1 MDLKKII
8 TLFLAIVM
16 CVNLLASAF
25 PTVAY
30 ASGGEKQIEASDMSE
45 PDASD
50 DVIME
55 ISGDAKDAGQAQE
68 EIQQEDEEV
77 EISEEAKVTEEE
89 NEDSDSEKA
98 ETTNDTIS
106 TEESEKE
113 TPIELE
119 SEKVAGV
126 EETEKA
132 EETTEISKTEFQETD
147 EEKLEQLKE
156 MVDTFPEEP
165 ELWWMDKDELTA
177 LYDTFTEICDLY
189 ESLDE
194 EQQEQ
199 VDMSKLEAAGAFFA
213 SYVDPVSL
221 TNTGDIYSIPSE
233 YGAGIIYQGRK
244 STAVYGPGWKDGRY
258 ATNYSKDSNVWIKY
272 PESGS
277 CYVDGQHIKADV
289 LVYYWLTEG
298 EAFVA
303 TSFGRDLISI
313 GSPAWCGYEPQDFTV
328 EMEYHFFRAGTNEE
342 LTVDGYLFA
351 HDLDRGEGICGKT
364 GARGYYTSDNT
375 TMRWKGQYVTGTVD
389 DDRTDYSMSVG
400 VAFHAEPSAPFRVSY
415 HGCEYY
421 SIELSSVGVD
431 GKLLKGYGDLN
442 VVKSITNPSSY
453 AASLAGFTMTL
464 TGTSAYG
471 DTINQTVMTN
481 TSGVASFTRVPM
493 GTYTVTEN
501 GTASYWDVPA
511 SGVVNVEPNQTS
523 IYSVN
528 NIYKTGNVDLTKKI
542 EKAPED
548 AYNATA
554 EAEYHYNDELSG
566 FAYKLSGTS
575 ESGIPVLKYGVTD
588 KNGRLTFANVP
599 IGTYQVEEIK
609 ASVVP
614 ADADCK
620 EQATQELY
628 QYVIPDSQKVAVTY
642 NDTAHTGNTSKVS
655 FENKL
660 KKWSFSGKV
669 EPGNSL
675 VKEDEEALVSDVS
688 QGDATLTGAVY
699 GLYDGDKLVAQAT
712 TDVNGYFDFDGVFVV
727 GDLWY
732 VQEIKASEGYL
743 LDSTKY
749 PVKACALELDE
760 QTDGIFKAE
769 LKATTAGENTVT
781 EQVKKQALS
790 FYKISGTDKQSS
802 FEAVAGAK
810 FSVYL
815 VSELA
820 DGKYAAL
827 SDTELPQ
834 AIIDDFR
841 DPTTLDFDAI
851 RKQKPATVYAK
862 ANSDDVVNG
871 WLSKS
876 VLYEDGT
883 VYHAEGENAYLVSEM
898 VSDNKGV
905 VTTPSLPY
913 GRYLVVETT
922 APEDKIATRPFVIN
936 VTGDDED
943 GESKGD
949 GQGQPLDD
957 LVIAVDKPIT
967 SLIRIRKQD
976 VNSHKTVL
984 KPGAGYVIHDTD
996 GAWFDYCSAEWT
1008 SAQKRAYKSKY
1019 GDLVVQAS
1027 QGEMIGTKDN
1037 PFVTRKIT
1045 QAEVTGNV
1053 YVDTPAALPV
1063 GTYTLEEVTAP
1074 EGYVLQGHEGV
1085 IAKKDSV
1092 TTGNHTFYES
1102 EADGA
1107 WDKADSNSVKI
1118 VVSSQEAFYDS
1129 EVAAFVITAVQKNT
1143 PAIGKISIYAEGEKL
1158 VSAKQDGST
1167 ILDRLGEAVNNFFGY
1182 VKGLIGLDTPDEDG
1196 LTEKEL
1202 SEYKDY
1208 SFSYELK
1215 PIEGAQFEIRAAED
1229 IYSPEGGV
1237 NATRLY
1243 AKGDLVV
1250 TLTTDKNGQTW
1261 TGQEDWDGTEIA
1273 KGLPLG
1279 KYTVTQTKAG
1289 DGFALSTE
1297 NAKPREVE
1305 IFYAGQ
1311 EVPVIYR
1318 DSSYENP
1325 RQKVQIE
1332 VEKLDAEQ
1340 NEPLAGAVFGL
1351 YAAEDMQNWKGKTVV
1366 KMGTL
1371 IATAETTADEAG
1383 EVQKAVF
1390 SPDLPL
1396 GKYYIKELQAPMGY
1410 TTTQSKIFLDASYKE
1425 DQREVIE
1432 FSENVKND
1440 PVLLQVNVMDYYT
1453 EEELDGATLQLID
1466 EDGNSFTTILS
1477 AHGDNEIIRGLEIN
1491 KTYTL
1496 QKMVSPRG
1504 YHYNLYL
1511 KDGYTTE
1518 KPNAVE
1524 ADKAY
1529 VDGEVSNKVT
1539 FTVSDVG
1546 LLQVVSVF
1554 NKPIIGELMVE
1565 KTGQVP
1571 TGTEDG
1577 TDVNGNKLV
1586 TPIYEIKGLPD
1597 AEYALIAKEDI
1608 VYPDGYTGTLF
1619 TAGDTV
1625 LDRYQELKATTLK
1638 NYTLEVPV
1646 GELADVSEYIGKVP
1660 NEDATQSDL
1669 YQFYQRNENRVQ
1681 RSLLDGTAVHYV
1693 LRTNEEGKVQ
1703 ITGLPLGEYEVV
1715 EVKAPIGYYRD
1726 QNDCTQQ
1733 ISLVESEQSRRPE
1746 PMVSME
1752 VDFENAKQEV
1762 QEPENPNQTPE
1773 PKTVIYHPDIK
1784 VTKNAEKFVY
1794 EPGET
1799 VQYHILITNTGDVD
1813 LKDILVRDSM
1823 AGGVIE
1829 TIDYL
1834 AVGESQEISY
1844 DYQVP
1849 EDAVAGSRIDNIVV
1863 VKGTPVVPEPG
1874 KNEAGQEILVDPS
1887 SYVEPSDTDAEK
1899 VLVKGGE
1906 IQILK
1911 TAQKRMYHP
1920 GETAVYEMVVV
1931 NPTEQPI
1938 QNVVIKDSLDG
1949 AFQVREDSNISLNE
1963 DGTVTVK
1970 ELVAGAQVT
1979 LKYTYEIPADA
1990 EAGSLENVVC
2000 VTGTVETPD
2009 GPKQVEDEDKEVIV
2023 VQKPEIQITKTADKE
2038 IYAPGETVIYDIV
2051 VKNTGN
2057 CALTNIEVT
2066 EQMLKDGAFVTVK
2079 PQADDESNEDDSRVI
2094 IGSLAVGETVHLTY
2108 QYIIPEDAKAGEAIY
2123 NRVAVTG
2130 ESVPVIDP
2138 MEPEN
2143 PDGSPNFLPSEQVH
2157 DADEEIVH
2165 VIRAD
2170 YGMAVTKYSVDDGI
2184 RTPMAGAEFTVY
2196 AAEDIEN
2203 ILGDVVY
2210 TEGTEIETAL
2220 SDEDGVARFQTDFP
2234 VGLYKVKETKAPKG
2248 HYSSTKELLF
2258 NLMEQEYNDNIQYL
2272 HFWNYVENAIT
2283 EVSIKLVDDMTGNE
2297 LAGAT
2302 LTITDEEGKIVD
2314 AWLTKVEN
2322 GYTVKGLDVDKNYTI
2337 TETAPRDGYL
2347 VDFTGASMKS
2357 ENATIEQPVGEKVR
2371 FKLADVATSVNENG
2385 KIDKTTVPVRTEIL
2399 LENPMVVGNVRIN
2412 KDGEVLNS
2420 WTVLDKAVALV
2431 KSVFNYRKAGL
2442 AGVGFEVK
2450 ATEDIVHPDGVTGVL
2465 FHKGDIVAVNV
2476 QGIQSM
2482 AKAVTDELGTVSF
2495 EGMYLGKYELL
2506 ETQTAEG
2513 YVCKTEPTAFSLA
2526 YVDGYTS
2533 PVSAVA
2539 GDINITNPRQKVKVN
2554 VAKKDVDTG
2563 ESLQGAVIGLYT
2575 AEAIRNHTG
2584 KVIVQAD
2591 TLLESVET
2599 DADGKAVFEC
2609 DLPFGKYW
2617 VKELTAPDGHYRN
2630 DETQYFTFQYEGD
2643 DTECVEIH
2651 LEISD
2656 KKMPEPTNPGHHGSS
2671 SNAVPL
2677 SAPQTSDKAA
2687 LELAALGAAGALAG
2701 LAAVKRKNKKKQK
2714 EEE

>member
-1 MDLKKII
+1 MDFKRII

-30 ASGGEKQIEASDMSE
+30 ASGGAIQVEASDMSE
-45 PDASD
+45 AKASD
-50 DVIME
+50 DVVME
-55 ISGDAKDAGQAQE
+55 ISGEAKDTGQAQE

-77 EISEEAKVTEEE
+77 EISEEAKVTEEQ

-98 ETTNDTIS
+98 EATNDTVS
-106 TEESEKE
+106 TKESEKE

-126 EETEKA
+126 EKA
-132 EETTEISKTEFQETD
+132 EETPEISKTEFQETD

-199 VDMSKLEAAGAFFA
+199 VDMSKLEAAGDFFA

-221 TNTGDIYSIPSE
+221 ANTGDIYSIPSE
-233 YGAGIIYQGRK
+233 YGAGIIYQGKK
-244 STAVYGPGWKDGRY
+244 STAIYGSGWKDGRY
-258 ATNYSKDSNVWIKY
+258 ATNHSKDSNVWIKY

-277 CYVDGQHIKADV
+277 CYVDGQHVKVDV
-289 LVYYWLTEG
+289 LVYYWLSAG
-298 EAFVA
+298 DAFVA

-328 EMEYHFFRAGTNEE
+328 ELEYHFLRAGTDEE

-389 DDRTDYSMSVG
+389 DDRTDYSMSMG
-400 VAFHAEPSAPFRVSY
+400 VAFHAEPSAPFHLSY

-471 DTINQTVMTN
+471 DAINLTAVTN
-481 TSGVASFTRVPM
+481 ASGVASFTRVPM

-511 SGVVNVEPNQTS
+511 SGTVNVEPNQTS
-523 IYSVN
+523 TYSVN

-542 EKAPED
+542 ETAPED

-609 ASVVP
+609 ATVVP

-675 VKEDEEALVSDVS
+675 VKEDEEALSAGIS
-688 QGDATLTGAVY
+688 QGDATLAGAVY

-712 TDVNGYFDFDGVFVV
+712 TNVEGKIDFDGTFVV

-760 QTDGIFKAE
+760 QSDGIFKAE
-769 LKATTAGENTVT
+769 LKATTAGKNTVT

-790 FYKISGTDKQSS
+790 FYKVTGTDKQSS

-827 SDTELPQ
+827 SDAELPQ

-841 DPTTLDFDAI
+841 NPTTLDFDAM
-851 RKQKPATVYAK
+851 RQQRPATVYAD
-862 ANSDDVVNG
+862 AGSEEVVNG

-876 VLYEDGT
+876 VTYADGT
-883 VYHAEGENAYLVSEM
+883 AYQADGGHAYLVSELI
-898 VSDNKGV
+898 SDSRGV
-905 VTTPSLPY
+905 VTTPELPY

-922 APEDKIATRPFVIN
+922 TPDGKIATRPFVLN

-943 GESKGD
+943 GEIKGD

-976 VNSHKTVL
+976 ANSHKVVL

-996 GAWFDYCSAEWT
+996 GAWFQYCSAEWT
-1008 SAQKRAYKSKY
+1008 SEQKRAYKNKY
-1019 GDLVVQAS
+1019 GDLVVQS
-1027 QGEMIGTKDN
+1027 GQGEMVGTKDN
-1037 PFVTRKIT
+1037 PYTTRKIT
-1045 QAEVTGNV
+1045 QAEATGNV
-1053 YVDTPAALPV
+1053 YVDTPAALPA
-1063 GTYTLEEVTAP
+1063 GTYTLEEVAAP

-1092 TTGNHTFYES
+1092 ATGNHTFYES

-1118 VVSSQEAFYDS
+1118 VVSSQEASYDS

-1158 VSAKQDGST
+1158 VSVKQDGST
-1167 ILDRLGEAVNNFFGY
+1167 ILDRLGESVKNFWGY
-1182 VKGLIGLDTPDEDG
+1182 VKGLIGLDTPDENG
-1196 LTEKEL
+1196 VIEKDL
-1202 SEYKDY
+1202 SECKDY
-1208 SFSYELK
+1208 TFKYETK
-1215 PIEGAQFEIRAAED
+1215 PIAGAEFELRAAED
-1229 IYSPEGGV
+1229 IYSPEGGANV
-1237 NATRLY
+1237 TKLY
-1243 AKGDLVV
+1243 TKGDLVV
-1250 TLTTDKNGQTW
+1250 MLITDENGQAW

-1279 KYTVTQTKAG
+1279 KYTVTQIKAG
-1289 DGFALSTE
+1289 TGFALTADNVE
-1297 NAKPREVE
+1297 PREVE
-1305 IFYAGQ
+1305 IAYAGQ

-1325 RQKVQIE
+1325 RQKVH
-1332 VEKLDAEQ
+1332 VEIQKLAAEQ

-1351 YAAEDMQNWKGKTVV
+1351 YAAEDITNYAGKTVV
-1366 KMGTL
+1366 KAGTL
-1371 IATAETTADEAG
+1371 IATAETTADEVG
-1383 EVQKAVF
+1383 DVQKAVF
-1390 SPDLPL
+1390 ASDLPL
-1396 GKYYIKELQAPMGY
+1396 GQYYLKELKAPMGY
-1410 TTTQSKIFLDASYKE
+1410 TTTKERIEVDASYRD

-1432 FSENVKND
+1432 ISEAFKNY
-1440 PVLLQVNVMDYYT
+1440 PVQVQLNVMDYFT
-1453 EEELDGATLQLID
+1453 EEELDGATLQLVD
-1466 EDGNSFTTILS
+1466 EDGNSFTTVLT
-1477 AHGDNEIIRGLEIN
+1477 AHDKNPIIRGLEIG

-1496 QKMVSPRG
+1496 QELVSPQG
-1504 YHYNLYL
+1504 YHYNLYI
-1511 KDGYTTE
+1511 KDGYTTR

-1524 ADKAY
+1524 LDKSY
-1529 VDGEVSNKVT
+1529 LDGQVSDKIT
-1539 FTVSDVG
+1539 FTVQDENK
-1546 LLQVVSVF
+1546 LQVVSVF
-1554 NKPIIGELMVE
+1554 NKPITGNVVIE

-1571 TGTEDG
+1571 TATEKG
-1577 TDVNGNKLV
+1577 TDENGNVANK
-1586 TPIYEIKGLPD
+1586 PIYEIKGLPG
-1597 AEYALIAKEDI
+1597 AEYALLAKEDI

-1619 TAGDTV
+1619 AKGADVLEQYGILKDNVMKHYTV
-1625 LDRYQELKATTLK
+1625 DVPTGELVDVSSYIGIVPDENAAEAEVQKFYQEH
-1638 NYTLEVPV
+1638 
-1646 GELADVSEYIGKVP
+1646 
-1660 NEDATQSDL
+1660 ED
-1669 YQFYQRNENRVQ
+1669 RVQ
-1681 RSLLDGTAVHYV
+1681 RSLPDGTAVKYV
-1693 LRTNEEGKVQ
+1693 IRTDSDGKAQV
-1703 ITGLPLGEYEVV
+1703 TGLPLGEYEVV
-1715 EVKAPIGYYRD
+1715 EVKAPTGYYRD

-1733 ISLVESEQSRRPE
+1733 LSLVEPEQSGRLE

-1752 VDFENAKQEV
+1752 VNFENAKQEV

-1784 VTKNAEKFVY
+1784 VTKNAEKSVY
-1794 EPGET
+1794 GLGET
-1799 VQYHILITNTGDVD
+1799 VQYHIVVTNTGDID
-1813 LKDILVRDSM
+1813 LKDIPVRDSM

-1849 EDAVAGSRIDNIVV
+1849 EDTVAGSRIDNIVV
-1863 VKGTPVVPEPG
+1863 VKGTPVVPESG
-1874 KNEAGQEILVDPS
+1874 KDEDGQDILIDPS
-1887 SYVEPSDTDAEK
+1887 SYVEPSGTDAEK

-1920 GETAVYEMVVV
+1920 GETAVYEMVIV
-1931 NPTEQPI
+1931 NPTEQTI
-1938 QNVVIKDSLDG
+1938 RDITVKDSLNG
-1949 AFQVREDSNISLNE
+1949 TFKLQNDSNIYLNE

-1990 EAGSLENVVC
+1990 KADSLENVAWA
-2000 VTGTVETPD
+2000 TGTVETPD

-2023 VQKPEIQITKTADKE
+2023 VQKPEIQITKMADKE

-2066 EQMLKDGAFVTVK
+2066 EQMLKDGAFVIAK
-2079 PQADDESNEDDSRVI
+2079 PQAEDESNKDDSRVI
-2094 IGSLAVGETVHLTY
+2094 IDSLAVGETVHLTY
-2108 QYIIPEDAKAGEAIY
+2108 QYTIPKDAKAGEAIY
-2123 NRVAVTG
+2123 NRVTVTG
-2130 ESVPVIDP
+2130 ESVSVIDP
-2138 MEPEN
+2138 MESEN
-2143 PDGSPNFLPSEQVH
+2143 PDGSPNFLPTEPVH

-2184 RTPMAGAEFTVY
+2184 RNPMAGAEFTVY
-2196 AAEDIEN
+2196 AATDIKN
-2203 ILGDVVY
+2203 ILGEIVY
-2210 TEGTEIETAL
+2210 EAGTEIETAI
-2220 SDEDGVARFQTDFP
+2220 SDKDGIARFQTDFP
-2234 VGLYKVKETKAPKG
+2234 LGLYKVKETKAPKG

-2357 ENATIEQPVGEKVR
+2357 ENATIEQPVEEKVR
-2371 FKLADVATSVNENG
+2371 FKLADVAAGVNENG
-2385 KIDKTTVPVRTEIL
+2385 KIDKTTVPARTEIL

-2442 AGVGFEVK
+2442 AGVSFQVK
-2450 ATEDIVHPDGVTGVL
+2450 AAEDIIHPDGMTGIL
-2465 FHKGDIVAVNV
+2465 FRKGDIVSTNV
-2476 QGIQSM
+2476 RGIQSM
-2482 AKAVTDELGTVSF
+2482 AQAVTDEFGTANFS
-2495 EGMYLGKYELL
+2495 GMYLGKYELL

-2513 YVCKTEPTAFSLA
+2513 YVRKTEPTAFSLA

-2563 ESLQGAVIGLYT
+2563 ESLQGAVIGLYM
-2575 AEAIRNHTG
+2575 AEAVRNHAG
-2584 KVIVQAD
+2584 NVIVQAD

-2599 DADGKAVFEC
+2599 GADGKAVFEC
-2609 DLPFGKYW
+2609 DLPFGKYY
-2617 VKELTAPDGHYRN
+2617 VKELKAPDGYYRN
-2630 DETQYFTFQYEGD
+2630 DEAQYFTFKCEGD

-2714 EEE
+2714 EEK

>member
-1 MDLKKII
+1 MDFKRII

-30 ASGGEKQIEASDMSE
+30 ASGGELQVEASDMSE
-45 PDASD
+45 AKASD
-50 DVIME
+50 DVVME
-55 ISGDAKDAGQAQE
+55 ISGEAKDTGQALEEEKTAGDIGENASVADEKQE
-68 EIQQEDEEV
+68 
-77 EISEEAKVTEEE
+77 TEE
-89 NEDSDSEKA
+89 DSEKEA
-98 ETTNDTIS
+98 ET
-106 TEESEKE
+106 E
-113 TPIELE
+113 TAAP
-119 SEKVAGV
+119 V
-126 EETEKA
+126 EETEKETLINSGSGDIVVS
-132 EETTEISKTEFQETD
+132 EETVKPEEVMELQKTD
-147 EEKLEQLKE
+147 EEKVARLKE
-156 MVDTFPEEP
+156 MVEAFPEEA
-165 ELWWMDKDELTA
+165 ELWWMDKNELTV

-194 EQQEQ
+194 EHQEQ
-199 VDMSKLEAAGAFFA
+199 VDMRKLEAAGAFFA

-244 STAVYGPGWKDGRY
+244 STAVYGSGWKDGRY

-277 CYVDGQHIKADV
+277 CYVDGQHVKADV

-400 VAFHAEPSAPFRVSY
+400 VAFHAEPSVPFRVSY

-442 VVKSITNPSSY
+442 VVKSITNPSGY
-453 AASLAGFTMTL
+453 ATSLAGFTMTL

-471 DTINQTVMTN
+471 DAINLTAVTN
-481 TSGVASFTRVPM
+481 ASGVASFTRVPM

-511 SGVVNVEPNQTS
+511 SGTVNVEPNQTS
-523 IYSVN
+523 LYSVN
-528 NIYKTGNVDLTKKI
+528 NIYKTGNVELTKKI

-548 AYNATA
+548 TYNAAA
-554 EAEYHYNDELSG
+554 EAEYHYNDKLVG
-566 FAYKLSGTS
+566 FAYRISGTS
-575 ESGIPVLKYGVTD
+575 DSGIPVLKYGVTD
-588 KNGRLTFANVP
+588 TQGKLIFKNLPV
-599 IGTYQVEEIK
+599 GTYEVQEVK
-609 ASVVP
+609 ASAVP

-628 QYVIPDSQKVAVTY
+628 QYVLPEIQTVTVTY
-642 NDTAHTGNTSKVS
+642 DDTIHRGNASKVT

-660 KKWSFSGKV
+660 KKWSFSGKA
-669 EPGNSL
+669 EPDNAL
-675 VKEDEEALVSDVS
+675 LKEDEEALAAGIS
-688 QGDATLTGAVY
+688 QGDATLAGAVY
-699 GLYDGDKLVAQAT
+699 GLYDGDKLIARAT
-712 TDVNGYFDFDGVFVV
+712 TDETGHFDFAGVYVV

-732 VQEIKASEGYL
+732 VQEIQASKGYL
-743 LDSTKY
+743 LDPVKY
-749 PVKACALELDE
+749 PVKACALELTDE
-760 QTDGIFKAE
+760 KDGIFKAE
-769 LKATTAGENTVT
+769 LKNTTAGTDTVT

-790 FYKISGTDKQSS
+790 FYKVTGTDKQSS

-820 DGKYAAL
+820 GGKYAGL
-827 SDTELPQ
+827 SDAELPQ

-841 DPTTLDFDAI
+841 NPATLDYDAM
-851 RKQKPATVYAK
+851 RQQRPATVYAD
-862 ANSDDVVNG
+862 ADSDDVVNG
-871 WLSKS
+871 WLTKS
-876 VLYEDGT
+876 VLYKDGT
-883 VYHAEGENAYLVSEM
+883 SYHAEGEHAYLVSEM
-898 VSDNKGV
+898 VSDSKGV
-905 VTTPSLPY
+905 VTTPELPY

-922 APEDKIATRPFVIN
+922 TPEDHIATRPFVLN

-943 GESKGD
+943 GEMKGD

-976 VNSHKTVL
+976 ANSHKMVL
-984 KPGAGYVIHDTD
+984 KPGAGYVIHDTE
-996 GAWFDYCSAEWT
+996 GSWFDYCSAEWT

-1019 GDLVVQAS
+1019 GDLVVQSS
-1027 QGEMIGTKDN
+1027 QGEMVGTKDN
-1037 PFVTRKIT
+1037 PYMTRKIT
-1045 QAEVTGNV
+1045 QAEATGNV

-1085 IAKKDSV
+1085 IAKNDSV
-1092 TTGNHTFYES
+1092 ATGNHTFYES

-1167 ILDRLGEAVNNFFGY
+1167 ILDRLGEAVNHFFGY
-1182 VKGLIGLDTPDEDG
+1182 VQGLIGLDTPDEDG

-1261 TGQEDWDGTEIA
+1261 TGQEDWEGTKIA

-1279 KYTVTQTKAG
+1279 KYTVIQTKAG
-1289 DGFALSTE
+1289 DGFALGTE

-1305 IFYAGQ
+1305 ISYAGQ
-1311 EVPVIYR
+1311 EVPVVYR

-1325 RQKVQIE
+1325 RQKVH
-1332 VEKLDAEQ
+1332 VEIQKLDAEQ

-1351 YAAEDMQNWKGKTVV
+1351 YAEEDIANYTGKTVI
-1366 KMGTL
+1366 KAGTL
-1371 IATAETTADEAG
+1371 IATGETTVGADG
-1383 EVQKAVF
+1383 QVQKAVF
-1390 SPDLPL
+1390 TPDLPL

-1410 TTTQSKIFLDASYKE
+1410 TTTQSKISMDASYQE

-1477 AHGDNEIIRGLEIN
+1477 AHGDNEIIRGLEIG
-1491 KTYTL
+1491 KTYTQQEL
-1496 QKMVSPRG
+1496 VSPQG

-1511 KDGYTTE
+1511 KDDYVTK

-1524 ADKAY
+1524 LDKSY
-1529 VDGEVSNKVT
+1529 LDGQVSDKIT
-1539 FTVSDVG
+1539 FTIKDENK
-1546 LLQVVSVF
+1546 LQVVSVF
-1554 NKPIIGELMVE
+1554 NKPITGNVVVK

-1571 TGTEDG
+1571 TGTEQG
-1577 TDVNGNKLV
+1577 TDTNGNTLV
-1586 TPIYEIKGLPD
+1586 TPIYEVKGLPG

-1619 TAGDTV
+1619 AKGADVLEQYDSLKDTV
-1625 LDRYQELKATTLK
+1625 LKH
-1638 NYTLEVPV
+1638 YTVEVST
-1646 GELADVSEYIGKVP
+1646 GELVDVSSYIGITPDV
-1660 NEDATQSDL
+1660 DATDKEMQE
-1669 YQFYQRNENRVQ
+1669 FYQNHKDEVQ
-1681 RSLLDGTAVHYV
+1681 RSLADGSAVKYV
-1693 LRTNEEGKVQ
+1693 LRTDANGKVR

-1784 VTKNAEKFVY
+1784 VTKNAEKSVY

-2000 VTGTVETPD
+2000 VTGIVETTD

-2210 TEGTEIETAL
+2210 TEGTEIETAV

-2617 VKELTAPDGHYRN
+2617 VKELTAPDGYYRN

-2651 LEISD
+2651 FEISD
-2656 KKMPEPTNPGHHGSS
+2656 KKMPEPTNPGYHGSS

>member
-1 MDLKKII
+1 MDFKRII

-30 ASGGEKQIEASDMSE
+30 ASGGAIQVEASDMSE
-45 PDASD
+45 AKASD
-50 DVIME
+50 DVVME
-55 ISGDAKDAGQAQE
+55 ISGEAKDTGQALE
-68 EIQQEDEEV
+68 EEKTAEGIGENASVADEEQ
-77 EISEEAKVTEEE
+77 KTE
-89 NEDSDSEKA
+89 DD
-98 ETTNDTIS
+98 
-106 TEESEKE
+106 SEKE
-113 TPIELE
+113 TETETAAP
-119 SEKVAGV
+119 V
-126 EETEKA
+126 EETEKETLIDSGSGDIVVSEDTVKQ
-132 EETTEISKTEFQETD
+132 EEATELQETE
-147 EEKLEQLKE
+147 EEKVVRLKE
-156 MVDTFPEEP
+156 MVEAFPEEA
-165 ELWWMDKDELTA
+165 ELWWMDEDELTV
-177 LYDTFTEICDLY
+177 LYDTFSEICDMY
-189 ESLDE
+189 ESLDAE
-194 EQQEQ
+194 LQEQ
-199 VDMSKLEAAGAFFA
+199 VDMRKLEAAGAFFA

-258 ATNYSKDSNVWIKY
+258 ATNHSKDKNVWIKY

-277 CYVDGQHIKADV
+277 CYVNGEHVKADV
-289 LVYYWLTEG
+289 LIYYWLTEG

-303 TSFGRDLISI
+303 TSFGHDLVSI

-328 EMEYHFFRAGTNEE
+328 ELEYHFLRAGTDEE

-471 DTINQTVMTN
+471 DAINLTAVTN
-481 TSGVASFTRVPM
+481 ASGVASFTRVPM

-511 SGVVNVEPNQTS
+511 SGTVNVEPNQTS
-523 IYSVN
+523 LYSVN
-528 NIYKTGNVDLTKKI
+528 NIYKTGNVELTKKI
-542 EKAPED
+542 ETAPED
-548 AYNATA
+548 TYNAAA
-554 EAEYHYNDELSG
+554 EAEYHYNDKLVG
-566 FAYKLSGTS
+566 FAYRISGTS
-575 ESGIPVLKYGVTD
+575 DSGIPVLKYGVTD
-588 KNGRLTFANVP
+588 TQGKLIFKNLPV
-599 IGTYQVEEIK
+599 GTYEVQEVK
-609 ASVVP
+609 ASAVP

-628 QYVIPDSQKVAVTY
+628 QYVLPEIQTVTVTY
-642 NDTAHTGNTSKVS
+642 DDTIHKGNASKVT

-669 EPGNSL
+669 EPDSSL
-675 VKEDEEALVSDVS
+675 VKEDEETLVSDVS
-688 QGDATLTGAVY
+688 QGDATLAGAIY
-699 GLYDGDKLVAQAT
+699 GLFDGDKLVAQAT
-712 TDVNGYFDFDGVFVV
+712 TGVDGKFAFGGTYVV

-749 PVKACALELDE
+749 PVKACALELDK
-760 QTDGIFKAE
+760 QTNGIYKAE
-769 LKATTAGENTVT
+769 LKATIAGKNTVT

-790 FYKISGTDKQSS
+790 FYKVTGTDKQSS

-841 DPTTLDFDAI
+841 DPTTLDFDAM

-922 APEDKIATRPFVIN
+922 TPEDKIATKPFVLN

-943 GESKGD
+943 GEIKGD

-976 VNSHKTVL
+976 ANSHKTVL

-996 GAWFDYCSAEWT
+996 GAWFQYCSAEWT

-1027 QGEMIGTKDN
+1027 QGEMVGTKDN

-1063 GTYTLEEVTAP
+1063 GTYTLEEVAAP

-1092 TTGNHTFYES
+1092 ATGNHTFYES

-1118 VVSSQEAFYDS
+1118 VVSSQEASYDS

-1167 ILDRLGEAVNNFFGY
+1167 ILDRLGEAVNHFFGY

-1229 IYSPEGGV
+1229 IYSPEGGA
-1237 NATRLY
+1237 NAVKLFSE
-1243 AKGDLVV
+1243 GELVT
-1250 TLTTDKNGQTW
+1250 TLTTNAGGQTW

-1318 DSSYENP
+1318 DSSYENL

-1466 EDGNSFTTILS
+1466 EDGNSFTTVLT
-1477 AHGDNEIIRGLEIN
+1477 AHDNNEVIRGLEIG

-1496 QKMVSPRG
+1496 QELVSPQG

-1511 KDGYTTE
+1511 KDDYVTK

-1524 ADKAY
+1524 LDKSY
-1529 VDGEVSNKVT
+1529 LDGQVSDKIT
-1539 FTVSDVG
+1539 FTIWDENK
-1546 LLQVVSVF
+1546 LQVVSVF
-1554 NKPIIGELMVE
+1554 NKPITGDVTIT

-1571 TGTEDG
+1571 TGTEKE
-1577 TDVNGNKLV
+1577 TDENGNVVNK
-1586 TPIYEIKGLPD
+1586 PIYEIKGLPG

-1619 TAGDTV
+1619 HKGADV
-1625 LDRYQELKATTLK
+1625 LEQYEALKDSVLK
-1638 NYTLEVPV
+1638 YYKVEVPR
-1646 GELADVSEYIGKVP
+1646 GELADV
-1660 NEDATQSDL
+1660 
-1669 YQFYQRNENRVQ
+1669 VQ
-1681 RSLLDGTAVHYV
+1681 RSLPDGRTAKYV
-1693 LRTNEEGKVQ
+1693 LRTGADGKVQ
-1703 ITGLPLGEYEVV
+1703 VTGLPLGEYEVV
-1715 EVKAPIGYYRD
+1715 EVKAPAGYYRD
-1726 QNDCTQQ
+1726 QNNCTQPL
-1733 ISLVESEQSRRPE
+1733 SLVEPEQSGR
-1746 PMVSME
+1746 S
-1752 VDFENAKQEV
+1752 
-1762 QEPENPNQTPE
+1762 
-1773 PKTVIYHPDIK
+1773 
-1784 VTKNAEKFVY
+1784 
-1794 EPGET
+1794 
-1799 VQYHILITNTGDVD
+1799 
-1813 LKDILVRDSM
+1813 
-1823 AGGVIE
+1823 
-1829 TIDYL
+1829 
-1834 AVGESQEISY
+1834 
-1844 DYQVP
+1844 
-1849 EDAVAGSRIDNIVV
+1849 
-1863 VKGTPVVPEPG
+1863 
-1874 KNEAGQEILVDPS
+1874 
-1887 SYVEPSDTDAEK
+1887 
-1899 VLVKGGE
+1899 
-1906 IQILK
+1906 
-1911 TAQKRMYHP
+1911 
-1920 GETAVYEMVVV
+1920 
-1931 NPTEQPI
+1931 
-1938 QNVVIKDSLDG
+1938 
-1949 AFQVREDSNISLNE
+1949 
-1963 DGTVTVK
+1963 
-1970 ELVAGAQVT
+1970 
-1979 LKYTYEIPADA
+1979 
-1990 EAGSLENVVC
+1990 
-2000 VTGTVETPD
+2000 
-2009 GPKQVEDEDKEVIV
+2009 
-2023 VQKPEIQITKTADKE
+2023 
-2038 IYAPGETVIYDIV
+2038 
-2051 VKNTGN
+2051 
-2057 CALTNIEVT
+2057 
-2066 EQMLKDGAFVTVK
+2066 
-2079 PQADDESNEDDSRVI
+2079 
-2094 IGSLAVGETVHLTY
+2094 
-2108 QYIIPEDAKAGEAIY
+2108 EAI
-2123 NRVAVTG
+2123 
-2130 ESVPVIDP
+2130 
-2138 MEPEN
+2138 
-2143 PDGSPNFLPSEQVH
+2143 
-2157 DADEEIVH
+2157 
-2165 VIRAD
+2165 
-2170 YGMAVTKYSVDDGI
+2170 
-2184 RTPMAGAEFTVY
+2184 
-2196 AAEDIEN
+2196 
-2203 ILGDVVY
+2203 
-2210 TEGTEIETAL
+2210 
-2220 SDEDGVARFQTDFP
+2220 
-2234 VGLYKVKETKAPKG
+2234 
-2248 HYSSTKELLF
+2248 
-2258 NLMEQEYNDNIQYL
+2258 
-2272 HFWNYVENAIT
+2272 
-2283 EVSIKLVDDMTGNE
+2283 
-2297 LAGAT
+2297 
-2302 LTITDEEGKIVD
+2302 
-2314 AWLTKVEN
+2314 
-2322 GYTVKGLDVDKNYTI
+2322 
-2337 TETAPRDGYL
+2337 
-2347 VDFTGASMKS
+2347 
-2357 ENATIEQPVGEKVR
+2357 
-2371 FKLADVATSVNENG
+2371 
-2385 KIDKTTVPVRTEIL
+2385 
-2399 LENPMVVGNVRIN
+2399 
-2412 KDGEVLNS
+2412 
-2420 WTVLDKAVALV
+2420 
-2431 KSVFNYRKAGL
+2431 
-2442 AGVGFEVK
+2442 
-2450 ATEDIVHPDGVTGVL
+2450 
-2465 FHKGDIVAVNV
+2465 
-2476 QGIQSM
+2476 
-2482 AKAVTDELGTVSF
+2482 
-2495 EGMYLGKYELL
+2495 
-2506 ETQTAEG
+2506 
-2513 YVCKTEPTAFSLA
+2513 
-2526 YVDGYTS
+2526 
-2533 PVSAVA
+2533 VSAVFQ
-2539 GDINITNPRQKVKVN
+2539 NEKQKAKVT
-2554 VAKKDVDTG
+2554 VTKSDRDTG
-2563 ESLQGAVIGLYT
+2563 EKLQGAVIGLYT
-2575 AEAIRNHTG
+2575 AEVLKNQAG
-2584 KVIVQAD
+2584 DVIAEAD
-2591 TLLESVET
+2591 TLLESVIT
-2599 DADGKAVFEC
+2599 DTEGKAIFESN
-2609 DLPFGKYW
+2609 LPFGRYY
-2617 VKELTAPDGHYRN
+2617 VKELTAPDGYYLS
-2630 DETQYFTFQYEGD
+2630 DEMQCFTFAVAED
-2643 DTECVEIH
+2643 STEMVEFTLQIQN
-2651 LEISD
+2651 E
-2656 KKMPEPTNPGHHGSS
+2656 KKPEPAGQGGSGDS
-2671 SNAVPL
+2671 SNVVPL
-2677 SAPQTSDKAA
+2677 GTPLTSDGNA
-2687 LELAALGAAGALAG
+2687 LELALLAITVVALIGIIATVILKMKHVTPGG
-2701 LAAVKRKNKKKQK
+2701 DEVKNTKV
-2714 EEE
+2714 

>member
-1 MDLKKII
+1 MDFKRII

-30 ASGGEKQIEASDMSE
+30 ASGGEMQMEASDMSE
-45 PDASD
+45 ANVSD

-55 ISGDAKDAGQAQE
+55 ISGEAKDIGQALE
-68 EIQQEDEEV
+68 EEKTAEDIGENASVADEEQ
-77 EISEEAKVTEEE
+77 KTE
-89 NEDSDSEKA
+89 DD
-98 ETTNDTIS
+98 
-106 TEESEKE
+106 SEKE
-113 TPIELE
+113 TETETAAP
-119 SEKVAGV
+119 V
-126 EETEKA
+126 EETEKETLIDSGSEDIVVSEDTVKQ
-132 EETTEISKTEFQETD
+132 EEATELQETE
-147 EEKLEQLKE
+147 EEKVVRLKE
-156 MVDTFPEEP
+156 MVEAFPEEA
-165 ELWWMDKDELTA
+165 ELWWMDEDELTV
-177 LYDTFTEICDLY
+177 LYDTFSEICDMY
-189 ESLDE
+189 ESLDAE
-194 EQQEQ
+194 LQEQ
-199 VDMSKLEAAGAFFA
+199 VDMRKLEAAGAFFA

-258 ATNYSKDSNVWIKY
+258 ATNHSKDKNVWIKY

-277 CYVDGQHIKADV
+277 CYVNGEHVKADV

-303 TSFGRDLISI
+303 TSFGHDLVSI

-328 EMEYHFFRAGTNEE
+328 ELEYHFLRAGTDEE

-364 GARGYYTSDNT
+364 GAIGYYTSDNT

-471 DTINQTVMTN
+471 DAINLTAVTN
-481 TSGVASFTRVPM
+481 ASGVASFTRVPM

-511 SGVVNVEPNQTS
+511 SGTVNVEPNQTS
-523 IYSVN
+523 LYSVN
-528 NIYKTGNVDLTKKI
+528 NIYKTGNVELTKKI
-542 EKAPED
+542 ETAPED
-548 AYNATA
+548 AYNAAA
-554 EAEYHYNDELSG
+554 EAEYHYNDKLVG
-566 FAYKLSGTS
+566 FAYRISGTS
-575 ESGIPVLKYGVTD
+575 DSGIPVLKYGVTD
-588 KNGRLTFANVP
+588 TQGKLIFKNLPV
-599 IGTYQVEEIK
+599 GTYEVQEVK
-609 ASVVP
+609 ASAVP

-669 EPGNSL
+669 EPDDSL
-675 VKEDEEALVSDVS
+675 LKEDEEALSAGIS
-688 QGDATLTGAVY
+688 QGDATLAGAVY

-712 TDVNGYFDFDGVFVV
+712 TDIDGKFDFEGVFVV

-769 LKATTAGENTVT
+769 LKATTAGKNTVT

-827 SDTELPQ
+827 SDAELPQ

-841 DPTTLDFDAI
+841 NPTTLDFDAM
-851 RKQKPATVYAK
+851 RQQRPATVYADAGSEDV
-862 ANSDDVVNG
+862 ANG
-871 WLSKS
+871 RLAKS
-876 VLYEDGT
+876 VTYADGMA
-883 VYHAEGENAYLVSEM
+883 YQADGNHAYLVAELI
-898 VSDNKGV
+898 SDSRGV
-905 VTTPSLPY
+905 VTTPGLPY
-913 GRYLVVETT
+913 GRYVIVEATT
-922 APEDKIATRPFVIN
+922 PKDKIATRPFVVNI
-936 VTGDDED
+936 VGDDED
-943 GESKGD
+943 GEIRGD

-957 LVIAVDKPIT
+957 LVIAVDKPIM
-967 SLIRIRKQD
+967 SLIRIKKQD
-976 VNSHKTVL
+976 ANSNKTVL
-984 KPGAGYVIHDTD
+984 KPGAGYIIHDTN
-996 GAWFDYCSAEWT
+996 GAWFQYCSAEWT
-1008 SAQKRAYKSKY
+1008 SEQKRAYKNKY
-1019 GDLVVQAS
+1019 GDLVVQS
-1027 QGEMIGTKDN
+1027 GQGEMVGTKDK
-1037 PFVTRKIT
+1037 PYTTRKIT
-1045 QAEVTGNV
+1045 QAEATGNV
-1053 YVDTPAALPV
+1053 YVDTPAALPA
-1063 GTYTLEEVTAP
+1063 GTYTLEEVAAP

-1085 IAKKDSV
+1085 IAKDTSIIE
-1092 TTGNHTFYES
+1092 GNHTFYETEES
-1102 EADGA
+1102 GMWGKVDG
-1107 WDKADSNSVKI
+1107 SVVKI
-1118 VVSSQEAFYDS
+1118 VVSSQEASYDS
-1129 EVAAFVITAVQKNT
+1129 NVDAFVVTAIQKNE
-1143 PAIGKISIYAEGEKL
+1143 PAIGKISIFAEGEKL
-1158 VSAKQDGST
+1158 VDAKQDGST
-1167 ILDRLGEAVNNFFGY
+1167 ILDRLGEAVSSFFGY
-1182 VKGLIGLDTPDEDG
+1182 ARGLIGLDVPDEDG

-1208 SFSYELK
+1208 SFSYELQ

-1229 IYSPEGGV
+1229 IYSPEGGANV
-1237 NATRLY
+1237 VKLFSE
-1243 AKGDLVV
+1243 GELVT
-1250 TLTTDKNGQTW
+1250 TLTTNAGGQTW
-1261 TGQEDWDGTEIA
+1261 TGQEDWKGTKIA

-1279 KYTVTQTKAG
+1279 KYTVTQIKAG
-1289 DGFALSTE
+1289 TGFALTADDVE
-1297 NAKPREVE
+1297 PREVE
-1305 IFYAGQ
+1305 IAYAGQ

-1325 RQKVQIE
+1325 RQKVH
-1332 VEKLDAEQ
+1332 VEIQKLDAEQ

-1351 YAAEDMQNWKGKTVV
+1351 YAEEDIANYTGKTVI
-1366 KMGTL
+1366 KAGTL
-1371 IATAETTADEAG
+1371 IATGETTVGADG
-1383 EVQKAVF
+1383 QVQKAVF
-1390 SPDLPL
+1390 TPDLPL

-1410 TTTQSKIFLDASYKE
+1410 TTTQSKISLDASYKE

-1477 AHGDNEIIRGLEIN
+1477 AHGDNEIIRGLEIG

-1496 QKMVSPRG
+1496 QELVSPQG

-1511 KDGYTTE
+1511 KDDYVTK

-1524 ADKAY
+1524 LDKSY
-1529 VDGEVSNKVT
+1529 LDGQVSDKIT
-1539 FTVSDVG
+1539 FTIKDENK
-1546 LLQVVSVF
+1546 LQVVSVF
-1554 NKPIIGELMVE
+1554 NKPITGNVVVK

-1571 TGTEDG
+1571 TGTEQG
-1577 TDVNGNKLV
+1577 TDTNGNTLV
-1586 TPIYEIKGLPD
+1586 TPIYEVKGLPG

-1619 TAGDTV
+1619 AKGADVLEQYDSLKDTV
-1625 LDRYQELKATTLK
+1625 LKH
-1638 NYTLEVPV
+1638 YTVEVST
-1646 GELADVSEYIGKVP
+1646 GELVDVSSYIGITPDV
-1660 NEDATQSDL
+1660 DATDKEMQE
-1669 YQFYQRNENRVQ
+1669 FYQNHKDEVQ
-1681 RSLLDGTAVHYV
+1681 RSLADGSAVKYV
-1693 LRTNEEGKVQ
+1693 LRTDANGKVR

-1733 ISLVESEQSRRPE
+1733 ISLVESEQSGRPE

-1813 LKDILVRDSM
+1813 LKDIPVRDSM

-1874 KNEAGQEILVDPS
+1874 KDEDGQDILIDPS
-1887 SYVEPSDTDAEK
+1887 SYVEPSGTDAEK

-1938 QNVVIKDSLDG
+1938 QNIVVKDSLAG
-1949 AFQVREDSNISLNE
+1949 AFQVQEDSNISLNE

-1970 ELVAGAQVT
+1970 ELVARAQVT

-1990 EAGSLENVVC
+1990 KAGSLENVAWA
-2000 VTGTVETPD
+2000 TGTVETPD

-2023 VQKPEIQITKTADKE
+2023 VQKPEIQITKMADKE

-2066 EQMLKDGAFVTVK
+2066 EQMLKDGAFVTAK
-2079 PQADDESNEDDSRVI
+2079 PQAEDESNKDDSRVI
-2094 IGSLAVGETVHLTY
+2094 IDSLAVGETVHLTY
-2108 QYIIPEDAKAGEAIY
+2108 QYTIPEDAKAGEAIY
-2123 NRVAVTG
+2123 NWVTVTG

-2138 MEPEN
+2138 MESEN
-2143 PDGSPNFLPSEQVH
+2143 PDGSPNFLPTEPVH

-2184 RTPMAGAEFTVY
+2184 RNPMAGAEFTVY
-2196 AAEDIEN
+2196 AATDIKN
-2203 ILGDVVY
+2203 ILGEIVY
-2210 TEGTEIETAL
+2210 EAGTEIETAI
-2220 SDEDGVARFQTDFP
+2220 SDKDGIARFQTDFP
-2234 VGLYKVKETKAPKG
+2234 LGLYKVKETKAPKG

-2272 HFWNYVENAIT
+2272 HFWSYVENAIT

-2314 AWLTKVEN
+2314 AWITKVEN

-2337 TETAPRDGYL
+2337 IETVPRDGYL

-2357 ENATIEQPVGEKVR
+2357 ENATIEQPVEEKVR
-2371 FKLADVATSVNENG
+2371 FKLADVVASVNENG
-2385 KIDKTTVPVRTEIL
+2385 KIDKTTVPARTEIL

-2412 KDGEVLNS
+2412 KDGEVLDS
-2420 WTVLDKAVALV
+2420 WTLTDKMLAFV

-2539 GDINITNPRQKVKVN
+2539 GDINITNPRQKVKVS
-2554 VAKKDVDTG
+2554 VIKTDVDTG
-2563 ESLQGAVIGLYT
+2563 ENLRGAAIGLYT
-2575 AEAIRNHTG
+2575 AEAVRNYAG

-2617 VKELTAPDGHYRN
+2617 VKELTAPDGYYRN

-2643 DTECVEIH
+2643 DTECVEIY